1 MKRSELKLL
10 VESLSKKDR
19 DWLNSQVKSEVI
31 DKILSENDL
40 LISSK
45 ENATCIN
52 TALGLSKDVE
62 LEFSVHVG
70 KLILEVALDE

>member
-31 DKILSENDL
+31 NKILSENDL

-52 TALGLSKDVE
+52 TALGLSKDVK